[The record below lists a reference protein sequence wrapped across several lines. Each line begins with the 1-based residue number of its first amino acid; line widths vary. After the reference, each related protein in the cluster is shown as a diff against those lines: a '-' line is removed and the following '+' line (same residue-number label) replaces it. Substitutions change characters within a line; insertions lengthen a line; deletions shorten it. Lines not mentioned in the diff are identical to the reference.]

1 MRYYTEKPRRGK
13 NKIQIP
19 NTIFVIIAIIVAFN
33 SFLYLFQKRILP
45 TVLDIAEI
53 TMKAEAIKVINE
65 ETMRIYEE
73 NFNYDDIM
81 KIEKDSEGNITMI
94 RSDTIK
100 QNKLTAEVVLA
111 CNEKL
116 QNLGELGAKV
126 PLGYMTNNAF
136 FYRMGPKINVKME
149 QIGNLN
155 TSYDSTF
162 ESAGINQVRHKIYL
176 NIDVKMRLVVPLASK
191 DVELSCEI
199 PVSETIIVG
208 KIPDTAIN
216 IGR

>member
-1 MRYYTEKPRRGK
+1 MRYYTERPRRGK
-13 NKIQIP
+13 NRTKVP
-19 NTIFVIIAIIVAFN
+19 YMLFVIIAIVIVFN

-53 TMKAEAIKVINE
+53 VMRSEAVKVINE

-81 KIEKDSEGNITMI
+81 KIEKDSDGNITMI

-100 QNKLTAEVVLA
+100 QNKLTAEVVLG

-116 QNLGELGAKV
+116 KNLGELGTKI

-136 FYRMGPKINVKME
+136 FYRMGHKITVNME
-149 QIGNLN
+149 QIGNIN

-176 NIDVKMRLVVPLASK
+176 NVDVKMRLVVPLASK
-191 DVELSCEI
+191 DVELTCEI
-199 PVSETIIVG
+199 PVAETIIVG
-208 KIPDTAIN
+208 KIPDTAVN

>member
-1 MRYYTEKPRRGK
+1 MRYYTERPRRGK
-13 NKIQIP
+13 NRTKVP
-19 NTIFVIIAIIVAFN
+19 YMLFVIIAIVIVFN

-53 TMKAEAIKVINE
+53 VMRSEAVKVINE

-81 KIEKDSEGNITMI
+81 KIEKDPYVKINII
-94 RSDTIK
+94 RSDKIK
-100 QNKLTAEVVLA
+100 QNNLTAEVVLG

-116 QNLGELGAKV
+116 KNLGELGTKI

-136 FYRMGPKINVKME
+136 FYRMGPKITVNME
-149 QIGNLN
+149 QIGNIN

-176 NIDVKMRLVVPLASK
+176 NVDVKMRLVVPLASK
-191 DVELSCEI
+191 DVELTCEI
-199 PVSETIIVG
+199 PVAETIIVG
-208 KIPDTAIN
+208 KIPDTTVN

>member
-1 MRYYTEKPRRGK
+1 MRYYTERPRQVK
-13 NKIQIP
+13 SKIKIP
-19 NTIFVIIAIIVAFN
+19 YMLIIIVVVVVFN

-45 TVLDIAEI
+45 TILEVAEI
-53 TMKAEAIKVINE
+53 KMKAEAIKIINE
-65 ETMRIYEE
+65 ETMKIYEG
-73 NFNYDDIM
+73 NFDYDKIM

-94 RSDTIK
+94 SSDTVK
-100 QNKLTAEVVLA
+100 QNKLTSEVVLR

-116 QNLGELGAKV
+116 QNLGDMGTEV
-126 PLGYMTNNAF
+126 PIGYTTNNIL
-136 FYRMGPKINVKME
+136 FYNMGPKIKVKMN
-149 QIGNLN
+149 QIGNIS

-176 NIDVKMRLVVPLASK
+176 NVDAKVRLIVPLASK
-191 DVELSCEI
+191 DVELSCQI

-208 KIPDTAIN
+208 KIPDTAVN